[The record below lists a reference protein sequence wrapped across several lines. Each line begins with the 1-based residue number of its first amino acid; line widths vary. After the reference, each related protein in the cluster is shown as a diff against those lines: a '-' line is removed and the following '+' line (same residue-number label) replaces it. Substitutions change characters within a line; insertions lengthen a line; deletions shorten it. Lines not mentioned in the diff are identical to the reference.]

1 MRLDKLYIA
10 KFKNLIDITIDFD
23 ETSLTTVLV
32 GKNATGKSNLIEA
45 LVLIF
50 RNLDLGKKP
59 EFKYQL
65 DYLCRNRRIHID
77 ADPERQKKYQIRVD
91 ERSISLASFVKD
103 PGRQYLPN
111 NVFGYYSGPSTRLE
125 QHFDEH
131 QERFYHQLLSGEKAP
146 LRPLFYARA
155 VHSQYV
161 LLAFFSFEKEVPP
174 FLKNYLGITSFENAK
189 FVIKQPNWYKKSK
202 DSGDTFWGARG
213 VVREFLERLYS
224 LGGRPKKEIR
234 RVRLP
239 WVMGFGRKKTEE
251 QYDLNI
257 ADWASLRELA
267 RPYRSNVEFF
277 KTLESM
283 YISDLISELKIEV
296 KKEGLEVNVPFSEL
310 SDGERQLLTVLG
322 LLRFTKEEES
332 LFLLDEP
339 DTHLNPAWKLEYM
352 DLVQDVVGRNESSH
366 ILIVTHDPLMIG
378 GLTRHQV
385 QLFSLNR
392 DKRVTVAPP
401 DEDPIGMGVA
411 GLLTSDMFELPTTL
425 DKVTQQKLNRKREL
439 VTKEERTTDEDLE
452 LAKLNDEL
460 EQMGFITDFRDTL
473 YTQFQRALKD
483 YEVFKRPA
491 LTKQQRKEQ
500 AEVAKEII
508 GKLEAEATRST

>member
-1 MRLDKLYIA
+1 LRLDKLWIG
-10 KFKNLIDITIDFD
+10 KFKNLINVTIDFD
-23 ETSLTTVLV
+23 ETNLTTVLV

-50 RNLDLGKKP
+50 RNLDLGRDP

-65 DYLCRNRRIHID
+65 DYVCRNRRIHID
-77 ADPERQKKYQIRVD
+77 ADPERHKKHQITID
-91 ERSISLASFVKD
+91 GEPISFASFVKA
-103 PGRQYLPN
+103 PARQYLPN

-125 QHFDEH
+125 QYFDEH
-131 QERFYHQLLSGEKAP
+131 QERFYRQLLSGQKAP

-174 FLKNYLGITSFENAK
+174 FLKNYLRITSFENAN
-189 FVIKQPNWYKKSK
+189 FIIKQPVWYKKSK

-213 VVREFLERLYS
+213 VVREFLDHLYS
-224 LGGRPKKEIR
+224 MAGKPKKKTV

-239 WVMGFGRKKTEE
+239 WVMGWGRKKTEE
-251 QYDLNI
+251 QLDLRI
-257 ADWASLRELA
+257 PDWASLRKLA
-267 RPYRSNVEFF
+267 GPYRNNVEFF
-277 KTLESM
+277 KTLEST
-283 YISDLISELKIEV
+283 YISDLISELRIEV
-296 KKEGLEVNVPFSEL
+296 TKEGVEGTLAFSEL

-352 DLVQDVVGRNESSH
+352 DLLQDVVGKNESSH

-378 GLTRHQV
+378 GLTKDQV
-385 QLFSLNR
+385 QIFSLNE
-392 DKRVTVAPP
+392 DKRVTVVPP

-411 GLLTSDMFELPTTL
+411 GLLTSEMFELPTTL
-425 DKVTQQKLNRKREL
+425 DKVTQQKLDKKREL
-439 VTKEERTTDEDLE
+439 ATKDERTADEDSE
-452 LAKLNDEL
+452 LAKLNEEL
-460 EQMGFITDFRDTL
+460 ARMGFMTDFRDTL
-473 YTQFQRALKD
+473 YSLFLRALRD
-483 YEVFKRPA
+483 YDLFKRPV
-491 LTKQQRKEQ
+491 LTKQQREQ
-500 AEVAKEII
+500 QAKIAGEII
-508 GKLEAEATRST
+508 ARLEADRA